1 MKHEQ
6 KCRALIRSIVRDAR
20 YTESTVVLVK
30 CEGEPLQN
38 EQLEKSIIDAVFS
51 VDESQLVFID
61 LYTQRTLGS
70 ISIVLEYDS
79 APCEIVQDFSANEY
93 TETLIRKAES
103 KI

>member
-1 MKHEQ
+1 MKNEM
-6 KCRALIRSIVRDAR
+6 KCRALIRSILRDAR
-20 YTESTVVLVK
+20 ANESTIVLVK
-30 CEGEPLQN
+30 CEGE
-38 EQLEKSIIDAVFS
+38 QLDHAQRERDIIDAVFS

-79 APCEIVQDFSANEY
+79 LPSWLICDYSDNRY
-93 TETLIRKAES
+93 TENLIRKAES